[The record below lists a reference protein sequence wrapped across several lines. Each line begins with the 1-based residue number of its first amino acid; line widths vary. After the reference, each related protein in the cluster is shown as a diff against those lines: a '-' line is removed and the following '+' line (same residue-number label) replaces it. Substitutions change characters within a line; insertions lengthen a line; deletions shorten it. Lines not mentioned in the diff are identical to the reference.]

1 MVNGQLCGQKN
12 LISLI
17 DFRYSFRVFPLR
29 SFLGK
34 AASRLSSVRPAE
46 AIPKEVPNLGAE
58 NTSKGVLLVYS
69 NN

>member
-1 MVNGQLCGQKN
+1 MVSGQKN
-12 LISLI
+12 LISI
-17 DFRYSFRVFPLR
+17 DFRYSFRVFPLQ

-58 NTSKGVLLVYS
+58 TRVR
-69 NN
+69 

>member
-12 LISLI
+12 LISI

-34 AASRLSSVRPAE
+34 AASRLSSALPAE

-58 NTSKGVLLVYS
+58 NKRVRVFY
-69 NN
+69 